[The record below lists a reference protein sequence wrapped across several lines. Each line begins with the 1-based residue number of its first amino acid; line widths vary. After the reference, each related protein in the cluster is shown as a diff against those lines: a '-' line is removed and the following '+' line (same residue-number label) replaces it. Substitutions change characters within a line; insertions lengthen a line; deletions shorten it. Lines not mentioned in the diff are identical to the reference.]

1 MHSEKSYNYSIA
13 DFNIG
18 ISFSKDGINMISTRV
33 LLQWRACSMMLTK

>member
-18 ISFSKDGINMISTRV
+18 ISFSKDGINDTE
-33 LLQWRACSMMLTK
+33 